1 MPKNERTWLSV
12 TGTSL
17 SDLKITY
24 CKSQKTASSKTEV
37 EAPVNVNFI
46 NFQISAC
53 LLTNSVIFSLNVFLF
68 SAVIASSV
76 YTDEAITAE
85 NKNTFKENITEFVN
99 KHAEIWKFIKFTFTG
114 ASTSVL
120 ELAVFW
126 LLQYVIFKSLNE
138 VPVTDNQVL
147 SFLGIEYK
155 GYMYSYFISAVI
167 GYAAAYVM
175 NRKLTFK
182 ADANP
187 VLSTILYIIMVVCT
201 IAFNTW
207 FGSFLGT
214 LIKNSGH
221 DSVFIVL
228 LTKLIVMT
236 VPTLW
241 TYPLNRFVIHR
252 KKKAWFW
259 VAIFNIINL

>member
-1 MPKNERTWLSV
+1 MKQNNN
-12 TGTSL
+12 
-17 SDLKITY
+17 
-24 CKSQKTASSKTEV
+24 SQ
-37 EAPVNVNFI
+37 I
-46 NFQISAC
+46 I
-53 LLTNSVIFSLNVFLF
+53 
-68 SAVIASSV
+68 
-76 YTDEAITAE
+76 YTDETMAMENTAVKTNEE
-85 NKNTFKENITEFVN
+85 NKFKANITKFVN

-138 VPVTDNQVL
+138 VPVTDNAVL

-187 VLSTILYIIMVVCT
+187 VLSTILYTIMVVCT
-201 IAFNTW
+201 ITFNTW

-214 LIKNSGH
+214 LIKNSGY

-228 LTKLIVMT
+228 LTKLVVMT

-252 KKKAWFW
+252 KKKAWFC
-259 VAIFNIINL
+259 AHSSNIINL

>member
-1 MPKNERTWLSV
+1 MKQINN
-12 TGTSL
+12 
-17 SDLKITY
+17 
-24 CKSQKTASSKTEV
+24 SQ
-37 EAPVNVNFI
+37 I
-46 NFQISAC
+46 
-53 LLTNSVIFSLNVFLF
+53 
-68 SAVIASSV
+68 V
-76 YTDEAITAE
+76 YTDEAITVE

-155 GYMYSYFISAVI
+155 GYMYSYFISTVV
-167 GYAAAYVM
+167 GYAIAFVM
-175 NRKLTFK
+175 NRKITFK

-187 VLSTILYIIMVVCT
+187 LLSTVLYAIMVVCT
-201 IAFNTW
+201 IIFNTW
-207 FGSFLGT
+207 FGAFLGT
-214 LIKNSGH
+214 LIKNSGR
-221 DSVFIVL
+221 SNALIEL
-228 LTKLIVMT
+228 LTKVVVMT

-252 KKKAWFW
+252 KKKP
-259 VAIFNIINL
+259 VAEQGE

>member
-1 MPKNERTWLSV
+1 MKNN
-12 TGTSL
+12 
-17 SDLKITY
+17 I
-24 CKSQKTASSKTEV
+24 
-37 EAPVNVNFI
+37 I
-46 NFQISAC
+46 
-53 LLTNSVIFSLNVFLF
+53 
-68 SAVIASSV
+68 
-76 YTDEAITAE
+76 YTDESLAVDS
-85 NKNTFKENITEFVN
+85 KNTFKDKIIKFVN

-126 LLQYVIFKSLNE
+126 VLQYVVFKSLNE
-138 VPVTDNQVL
+138 VPVTDNAVL

-167 GYAAAYVM
+167 GYAAAYIM

-187 VLSTILYIIMVVCT
+187 ILSTVLYTIMVICT
-201 IAFNTW
+201 ITFNTW

-252 KKKAWFW
+252 KKKAWFC
-259 VAIFNIINL
+259 ILLFIIIK

>member
-1 MPKNERTWLSV
+1 MKNN
-12 TGTSL
+12 
-17 SDLKITY
+17 I
-24 CKSQKTASSKTEV
+24 
-37 EAPVNVNFI
+37 I
-46 NFQISAC
+46 
-53 LLTNSVIFSLNVFLF
+53 
-68 SAVIASSV
+68 
-76 YTDEAITAE
+76 YTDESLAVDS
-85 NKNTFKENITEFVN
+85 KNTFKDKIIKFVN

-126 LLQYVIFKSLNE
+126 VLQYVVFKSLNE
-138 VPVTDNQVL
+138 VPITDNAVL

-167 GYAAAYVM
+167 GYAAAYIM

-187 VLSTILYIIMVVCT
+187 ILSTVLYTIMVICT
-201 IAFNTW
+201 ITFNTW

-252 KKKAWFW
+252 KKKA
-259 VAIFNIINL
+259 

>member
-1 MPKNERTWLSV
+1 MKQNNN
-12 TGTSL
+12 
-17 SDLKITY
+17 
-24 CKSQKTASSKTEV
+24 SQ
-37 EAPVNVNFI
+37 I
-46 NFQISAC
+46 I
-53 LLTNSVIFSLNVFLF
+53 
-68 SAVIASSV
+68 
-76 YTDEAITAE
+76 YTDEAAVLNDTASENNE
-85 NKNTFKENITEFVN
+85 NKFKANITEFLN
-99 KHAEIWKFIKFTFTG
+99 KHAEIWKFVKFTFTG

-138 VPVTDNQVL
+138 VPVTDNAIL

-187 VLSTILYIIMVVCT
+187 VLSTILYTIMVVCT
-201 IAFNTW
+201 ITFNTW

-214 LIKNSGH
+214 LIKNSGY

-228 LTKLIVMT
+228 LTKLVVMT

-252 KKKAWFW
+252 KKKA
-259 VAIFNIINL
+259 

>member
-1 MPKNERTWLSV
+1 MKQNN
-12 TGTSL
+12 
-17 SDLKITY
+17 
-24 CKSQKTASSKTEV
+24 SQ
-37 EAPVNVNFI
+37 I
-46 NFQISAC
+46 I
-53 LLTNSVIFSLNVFLF
+53 
-68 SAVIASSV
+68 
-76 YTDEAITAE
+76 YTDETMAINNIADKADEE
-85 NKNTFKENITEFVN
+85 NKFKESIIKFVN

-138 VPVTDNQVL
+138 VPVTDNAVL

-187 VLSTILYIIMVVCT
+187 VLSTILYTIMVVCT
-201 IAFNTW
+201 ITFNTW

-221 DSVFIVL
+221 DSVLIVL
-228 LTKLIVMT
+228 LTKLVVMT

-252 KKKAWFW
+252 KKKA
-259 VAIFNIINL
+259 